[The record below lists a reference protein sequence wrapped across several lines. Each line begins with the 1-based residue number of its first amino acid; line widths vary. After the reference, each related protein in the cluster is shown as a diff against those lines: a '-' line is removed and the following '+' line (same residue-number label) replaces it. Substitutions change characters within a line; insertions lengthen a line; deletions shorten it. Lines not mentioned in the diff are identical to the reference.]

1 MSEQAPI
8 QTVQAP
14 APQQQQPANSFH
26 LQRKCMC
33 GSYAGGGEC
42 DKCRDE
48 GRKVQRVAINR
59 STPNAVPAIVND
71 VLGLSGQP
79 LDAATRS
86 FMEPRF
92 GHDFSNVR
100 VHTDARAAQSA
111 QAVNALAFTVG
122 RDVVFGAGQYAPGTV
137 RGSQLLAHELTHVV
151 QQAGSG
157 YNTRQN
163 AKPISDPSDAAEV
176 EADDATSKIFAG
188 EPFVPVRQPPN
199 ATIHA
204 LSPDERDW
212 AIFGG
217 IVGAIGIGVG
227 IAALAGAFSS
237 NDQQRAANSLAD
249 LLRRIQP
256 ACQANATAEQRQEAV
271 NALVA
276 WARPQSSLGI
286 DWSRIDWVHYD
297 TSVGAKGSMTN
308 AEDTNH
314 IKISLGPEA
323 FSSPE
328 NLYSTFRHELVHVQ
342 EHETRP
348 RSEIES
354 RGIGVQEIYAYLWEL
369 EHQNETGLARRENW
383 GLRADG
389 TADRTKGLA
398 RVVDGVFRALIS
410 MADDLGANPSAVP
423 MTEQI
428 AIERRV
434 ACAMTQTPREVVQ
447 AVLPQAPLDQWR
459 RECSEGVQTPQPKLS
474 PHANLPFNELSMSAP
489 ESPAEREADHIANRI
504 AQGWTTNSIH
514 ESIPQIGVH
523 RSATG
528 LGGLGTIP
536 ADEGMPFPV
545 PAREFFETGFGR
557 SFDNVRI
564 HTDAPA
570 ARSAQSFQ
578 ADAFTVGRDIYFGAG
593 KFDPEST
600 GGRHLIAHEL
610 THTIQQQGGAQS
622 IMRQASSGPATDP
635 TASPAPAAAP
645 AADTGPGNY
654 DGCPEPQSIM
664 AARGDAAARVA
675 HAVDV
680 LAPANISSAAP
691 LLRKHFHV
699 DVSRPESAATI
710 ALIRGQFS
718 RMATGLNSGIR
729 IFCRSAPRTG
739 TGMLPS
745 QMPSSDGCRGLVHA
759 NSTNC
764 ANNDPSATVQLCEMR
779 IMEGG
784 DPLVKTIIHEFAHI
798 ACDGNP
804 AIAGAGVERYYEPP
818 NGLPGEVSDVL
829 INADSY
835 AWFAIEASGIQVA
848 SPARDGGT
856 NRRARSRLPWLAVLG
871 VGLGLGIGGI
881 FAPGLLVGAGA
892 GLLIGA
898 LGLAGAFE

>member
-1 MSEQAPI
+1 MSEHAAP
-8 QTVQAP
+8 VQVHAP

-33 GSYAGGGEC
+33 GSYAGGGGEC

-48 GRKVQRVAINR
+48 GKKVERVAINR
-59 STPNAVPAIVND
+59 STPNRVPAIVND
-71 VLGLSGQP
+71 VLGSSGQS

-100 VHTDARAAQSA
+100 VHTDTRAAQSA
-111 QAVNALAFTVG
+111 QAVNALAYTVG

-204 LSPDERDW
+204 LSPEERDW

-217 IVGAIGIGVG
+217 VVGAIGIGVG

-237 NDQQRAANSLAD
+237 NDQQRAANDLAD

-256 ACQANATAEQRQEAV
+256 ACQANATAEQRQAAV

-297 TSVGAKGSMTN
+297 TSIGAKGSMTD

-389 TADRTKGLA
+389 TADVSKGLA

-474 PHANLPFNELSMSAP
+474 GHASLGMSSP

-504 AQGWTTNSIH
+504 AHGWTTASIH

-528 LGGLGTIP
+528 LAGFGAIP
-536 ADEGMPFPV
+536 TDEGMPLPV

-557 SFDNVRI
+557 SFDDVRI

-593 KFDPEST
+593 KFDSEST

-610 THTIQQQGGAQS
+610 THTIQQQGASQS
-622 IMRQASSGPATDP
+622 IMRQASGGATPSRGPA
-635 TASPAPAAAP
+635 ASPSTSATPSE
-645 AADTGPGNY
+645 DTGPGNY
-654 DGCPEPQSIM
+654 DGCPEPQPIM

-680 LAPANISSAAP
+680 LAPANISRAAS

-699 DVSRPESAATI
+699 DASRPESQETI
-710 ALIRGQFS
+710 ALIRAQFT
-718 RMATGLNSGIR
+718 RMAAGLNSGIR
-729 IFCRSAPRTG
+729 IFCRSVPRAPGLGR
-739 TGMLPS
+739 S
-745 QMPSSDGCRGLVHA
+745 QMPSSSDCGPTTRA
-759 NSTNC
+759 SSTSC

-779 IMEGG
+779 IIEGG
-784 DPLVKTIIHEFAHI
+784 EGLVKTVIHEFAHI

-804 AIAGAGVERYYEPP
+804 AIAPAGVERYYEPP
-818 NGLPGEVSDVL
+818 DGLSGEVPDVI

-835 AWFAIEASGIQVA
+835 AHFAMDAGSIHVAEPESQTGGARRSG
-848 SPARDGGT
+848 
-856 NRRARSRLPWLAVLG
+856 RSRLPWLAVLG

-881 FAPGLLVGAGA
+881 FAPGLLVGAALGV
-892 GLLIGA
+892 GIGIA
-898 LGLAGAFE
+898 GLAGAFE